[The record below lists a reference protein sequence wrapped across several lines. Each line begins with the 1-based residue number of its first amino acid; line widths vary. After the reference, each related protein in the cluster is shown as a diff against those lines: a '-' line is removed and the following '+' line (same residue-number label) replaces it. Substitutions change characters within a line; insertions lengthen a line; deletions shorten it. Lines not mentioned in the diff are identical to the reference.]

1 MHWKLLGESVD
12 PVTGDKLSAGERVSW
27 MIQRVIR
34 RWAFIGVLQ
43 LITAACFVWGVRN
56 PDVLVWW
63 NLGASD
69 FAIIMEFLVGMA
81 FFGQGLRDAV
91 VSRAVERME
100 RAHGEQLASLLSEVG
115 ALRAEVG
122 ALRGERAGK
131 ANSTSVMSA
140 PTERSGGTRASDGR
154 SAVRGKPRSG
164 PSGKVA

>member
-1 MHWKLLGESVD
+1 MGWKLLGGSVD

-43 LITAACFVWGVRN
+43 LVTAACFVWGVRT

-69 FAIIMEFLVGMA
+69 FAIIMEFLIGMA
-81 FFGQGLRDAV
+81 LFGQGLRDAV

-100 RAHGEQLASLLSEVG
+100 RAHGEQLASLLSEVT

-122 ALRGERAGK
+122 ALRVKGAGK
-131 ANSTSVMSA
+131 ANSKSVMSA
-140 PTERSGGTRASDGR
+140 P
-154 SAVRGKPRSG
+154 KQQSG
-164 PSGKVA
+164 PSARHSGKVA